1 MKTKKNLVSLVL
13 MSIVTAATVFGFA
26 SCNNYMD
33 DDNDVVEPVMKR
45 LPSVNTPIERTVLVY
60 MAGKNDLT
68 SDPAKHF
75 LNKDLEEIKEGSLR
89 LNDSDC
95 LLVFV
100 RRYLENNNLETPWL
114 ARIWKGEVIDSI
126 SVEDMGITK
135 TDACACD
142 PLVMETVMRYAFSNY
157 QARNDYG
164 LVLWSHS
171 SGWIIENEVP
181 TTRGYGLDNGNYVGG
196 SGKWINVPTMKN
208 ILEKM
213 PHLKFIMADC
223 CHFMCLESLYE
234 LRQVADYVIGSP
246 AEIPGEGAP
255 YKDVV
260 PAMFEKDTFYNTIV
274 EKYHASQH
282 GCLPLSVVKMSEM
295 ENVAQA
301 TSYVLQSVKANLGG
315 AYADLT
321 GMIHYGHLGH
331 KAVFYPENNF
341 FFDAGDFLSRYA
353 SESDYL
359 QWKQALDKAV
369 VLKRIGYTW
378 DTQKA
383 WRIFFTD
390 FQMTEEKFH
399 GVSMFIPQNPAK
411 GNYAKYNE
419 DIKQMEWD
427 KITEN

>member
-1 MKTKKNLVSLVL
+1 MKS
-13 MSIVTAATVFGFA
+13 
-26 SCNNYMD
+26 
-33 DDNDVVEPVMKR
+33 
-45 LPSVNTPIERTVLVY
+45 
-60 MAGKNDLT
+60 
-68 SDPAKHF
+68 
-75 LNKDLEEIKEGSLR
+75 
-89 LNDSDC
+89 
-95 LLVFV
+95 
-100 RRYLENNNLETPWL
+100 
-114 ARIWKGEVIDSI
+114 
-126 SVEDMGITK
+126 
-135 TDACACD
+135 
-142 PLVMETVMRYAFSNY
+142 
-157 QARNDYG
+157 
-164 LVLWSHS
+164 
-171 SGWIIENEVP
+171 
-181 TTRGYGLDNGNYVGG
+181 
-196 SGKWINVPTMKN
+196 

-234 LRQVADYVIGSP
+234 LRSVADYVIGSP

-274 EKYHASQH
+274 EKYHASQQ

-301 TSYVLQSVKANLGG
+301 TGYALQSVKANLGD

-378 DTQKA
+378 DTQKT

-399 GVSMFIPQNPAK
+399 GVSMFIPQNPSK

-419 DIKQMEWD
+419 DIKQMEWY
-427 KITEN
+427 KAVRIEGKSE